1 MALAPYVVISTNGN
15 RGVFS
20 PYLDSWVRFYVT
32 SDLSCL
38 TSLMVENRSVDMGFS
53 LISTTNAFEFKLLND

>member
-15 RGVFS
+15 RGVFC
-20 PYLDSWVRFYVT
+20 PYLDPWVRFYVT